1 MTNQKNMTELR
12 LAVEGGRGP
21 PEIQLTDRLTSIK
34 TQNLNA
40 RTH

>member
-1 MTNQKNMTELR
+1 MTTLKNITEIQ